1 MEYKLL
7 RNSAI
12 SKQKKLSLFRA
23 VRLTAKN
30 KISIYEYSKNW
41 ILDRYLNEDFGNF
54 ESFFFV
60 SAMLKL

>member
-60 SAMLKL
+60 SAMSKL